1 MFKLLVCKVIF
12 NATNCAQQKGEPT
25 SLYNSACR
33 YLHFCHGSFGHLS
46 AHLQVKVLF
55 LQGNIDFWASLYQ
68 LTAYC
73 TFLST
78 CLQDCGEFEVDT
90 YTRISC
96 AGCLCLAASS
106 HREIWVQSSFS
117 LWRNTGRELCMTGQT
132 AVTTPTTN
140 NTHKSVWEIW
150 ALPYWIFWE
159 SVAYPRRQFW
169 ETVWK
174 TASIPLIEMSCLW
187 QDEKLICLRCRKNLE
202 LSSLLHWGAESL
214 TELN

>member
-12 NATNCAQQKGEPT
+12 NATNCAQQMGESA

-33 YLHFCHGSFGHLS
+33 YLHFCHSSFGHLS
-46 AHLQVKVLF
+46 THLQVKVVF

-73 TFLST
+73 TFLTT

-106 HREIWVQSSFS
+106 HHETWVQSSFS
-117 LWRNTGRELCMTGQT
+117 LLRNAGRELCMTGEM
-132 AVTTPTTN
+132 AVTTPTNN
-140 NTHKSVWEIW
+140 NTHKYPQHPQISQPP
-150 ALPYWIFWE
+150 AAPTPQIFQPHPVGMAGIFVGDMA
-159 SVAYPRRQFW
+159 VAILDILRIRHPPIQGSSFG
-169 ETVWK
+169 
-174 TASIPLIEMSCLW
+174 
-187 QDEKLICLRCRKNLE
+187 KLFE
-202 LSSLLHWGAESL
+202 
-214 TELN
+214 

>member
-1 MFKLLVCKVIF
+1 MFKMLVCKVIS
-12 NATNCAQQKGEPT
+12 NLTNSVQQKGEST

-33 YLHFCHGSFGHLS
+33 YLHFCHSSFGHLS

-117 LWRNTGRELCMTGQT
+117 LWRNAGRELCMADQMAITMPFRYSRCCIGYSDNQS
-132 AVTTPTTN
+132 P
-140 NTHKSVWEIW
+140 
-150 ALPYWIFWE
+150 
-159 SVAYPRRQFW
+159 AYPRQQFW
-169 ETVWK
+169 KTVWI

-187 QDEKLICLRCRKNLE
+187 QYKKIICLRCRKILE
-202 LSSLLHWGAESL
+202 LSSLLHWGTESL